1 MRIAMNLRAVGAVWA
16 RPLAIFF
23 LTSVALLAGCALPQR
38 GPSPLLYDFGVRPSS
53 GTAAAAATAA
63 VLPALA
69 TSVQATPALDGNAM
83 LYRLAY
89 ANEQQLR
96 AYTQARWAM
105 SPAELVQQRLRE
117 GLGGQFTVLRPGED
131 AQRVLQLELEEFSQV
146 FEAADKSSGLLRLRA
161 TVRQRL
167 PSGERM
173 MAQRTV
179 VVKRPA
185 PSADAAGGVR
195 ALSAATDAAVDELAQ
210 WLRQWR

>member
-1 MRIAMNLRAVGAVWA
+1 M
-16 RPLAIFF
+16 
-23 LTSVALLAGCALPQR
+23 
-38 GPSPLLYDFGVRPSS
+38 
-53 GTAAAAATAA
+53 
-63 VLPALA
+63 
-69 TSVQATPALDGNAM
+69 QATPAFDGNAM

-89 ANEQQLR
+89 ADGQQLR

-105 SPAELVQQRLRE
+105 PPAELVQQRLRE
-117 GLGGQFTVLRPGED
+117 GLSGQFTVLRPGED
-131 AQRVLQLELEEFSQV
+131 APRVLQLELEEFSQV
-146 FEAADKSSGLLRLRA
+146 FDATDKSSGQLRLRA

-179 VVKRPA
+179 MVKRPA

>member
-1 MRIAMNLRAVGAVWA
+1 MRIAMNLRAVGAVWT
-16 RPLAIFF
+16 RPLAIFP
-23 LTSVALLAGCALPQR
+23 LMLAALLAGCALPQR

-53 GTAAAAATAA
+53 GAAVATAAA
-63 VLPALA
+63 LPALA
-69 TSVQATPALDGNAM
+69 ITAQATPALDGNAM

-89 ANEQQLR
+89 ADGQQLR

-105 SPAELVQQRLRE
+105 PPAELVQQRLRE
-117 GLGGQFTVLRPGED
+117 GLSGQFTVLRPGED
-131 AQRVLQLELEEFSQV
+131 APRVLQLELEEFSQV
-146 FEAADKSSGLLRLRA
+146 FDAADKSSGLLRLRA

-195 ALSAATDAAVDELAQ
+195 ALSTATDAAVDELAQ

>member
-1 MRIAMNLRAVGAVWA
+1 MMIAINLRAAGAGWM

-23 LTSVALLAGCALPQR
+23 LTSAVLLAGCALPQR

-53 GTAAAAATAA
+53 GAAAATAA
-63 VLPALA
+63 ALPALA
-69 TSVQATPALDGNAM
+69 ITAQATPALDGNAM

-96 AYTQARWAM
+96 AYIQARWAM

-117 GLGGQFTVLRPGED
+117 GLSGQFTVLRPGED

-146 FEAADKSSGLLRLRA
+146 FDAADKSSGLLRLRA

-195 ALSAATDAAVDELAQ
+195 ALSVATDAAVDELAQ

>member
-1 MRIAMNLRAVGAVWA
+1 MRNAMNSRAVAAYLA
-16 RPLAIFF
+16 RPVAFFVLILAGV
-23 LTSVALLAGCALPQR
+23 LSGCALPQR
-38 GPSPLLYDFGVRPSS
+38 GPSPLLYDFGVRSP
-53 GTAAAAATAA
+53 GATPAAPAAA
-63 VLPALA
+63 LPPLA
-69 TSVQATPALDGNAM
+69 ITVQATPAFDGNAM

-89 ANEQQLR
+89 ADGQQLR

-105 SPAELVQQRLRE
+105 PPAELVQQRLRE
-117 GLGGQFTVLRPGED
+117 GLSSQFTVLRPGED
-131 AQRVLQLELEEFSQV
+131 APRVLQLELEEFSQV
-146 FEAADKSSGLLRLRA
+146 FDATDKSSGQLRLRA

-195 ALSAATDAAVDELAQ
+195 ALSTATDAAVDELAQ

>member
-1 MRIAMNLRAVGAVWA
+1 MRNAMFSGAVGARVVRSGA
-16 RPLAIFF
+16 VFF
-23 LTSVALLAGCALPQR
+23 LVLGLVACAVPTQR
-38 GPSPLLYDFGVRPSS
+38 AAAPLLYDFGVRPAV
-53 GTAAAAATAA
+53 TAAPTAGS
-63 VLPALA
+63 LPALA
-69 TSVQATPALDGNAM
+69 LTVQATPALDGPAM

-89 ANEQQLR
+89 ADGQQLR
-96 AYTQARWAM
+96 SYSQARWAM
-105 SPAELVQQRLRE
+105 PPAELVLQRLRE
-117 GLGGQFTVLRPGED
+117 GLSGQFTVLRPGED
-131 AQRVLQLELEEFSQV
+131 APRVLQLELEEFSQV
-146 FEAADKSSGLLRLRA
+146 FDATDKSSGQLRLRA

-195 ALSAATDAAVDELAQ
+195 ALSSATDAAVDELAQ

>member
-1 MRIAMNLRAVGAVWA
+1 MNSRAVGAY
-16 RPLAIFF
+16 
-23 LTSVALLAGCALPQR
+23 LTRSVAVFVLILAGVLSGCALPQR
-38 GPSPLLYDFGVRPSS
+38 GPSPLLYDFGARSP
-53 GTAAAAATAA
+53 GATPAAPAAAA
-63 VLPALA
+63 LPALA
-69 TSVQATPALDGNAM
+69 VTVQATPAFDGNAM

-89 ANEQQLR
+89 ADGQQLR

-105 SPAELVQQRLRE
+105 PPAELVQQRLRE
-117 GLGGQFTVLRPGED
+117 GLSGQFTVLRPGED
-131 AQRVLQLELEEFSQV
+131 APRVLQLELEEFSQV
-146 FEAADKSSGLLRLRA
+146 FDATDKSSGQLRLRA

-195 ALSAATDAAVDELAQ
+195 ALSTATDAAVDELAQ

>member
-1 MRIAMNLRAVGAVWA
+1 MRSAMNSRAVGDYLTRPVAVFMLI
-16 RPLAIFF
+16 LAAV
-23 LTSVALLAGCALPQR
+23 LSGCALPQR
-38 GPSPLLYDFGVRPSS
+38 GPSPLLYDFGARSPGATPAAS
-53 GTAAAAATAA
+53 TAAA
-63 VLPALA
+63 LPALA
-69 TSVQATPALDGNAM
+69 TTVQATPAFDGNAM

-89 ANEQQLR
+89 ADGQQLR

-105 SPAELVQQRLRE
+105 PPAELVQQRLRE
-117 GLGGQFTVLRPGED
+117 GLSGQFTVLRPGED
-131 AQRVLQLELEEFSQV
+131 APRVLQLELEEFSQV
-146 FEAADKSSGLLRLRA
+146 FDAADKSSGLLRLRA

-195 ALSAATDAAVDELAQ
+195 ALSTATDAAVDELAQ

>member
-1 MRIAMNLRAVGAVWA
+1 MRKAMFSGTASVRLARSGAAFALVLGLVACAVPTQRAAA
-16 RPLAIFF
+16 
-23 LTSVALLAGCALPQR
+23 
-38 GPSPLLYDFGVRPSS
+38 PLLYDFGARPL
-53 GTAAAAATAA
+53 TAAPPAAGT
-63 VLPALA
+63 LPALA
-69 TSVQATPALDGNAM
+69 LTVQATPALDGSAM

-89 ANEQQLR
+89 ADGQQLR
-96 AYTQARWAM
+96 SYSQARWAM
-105 SPAELVQQRLRE
+105 PPAELVLQRLRE
-117 GLGGQFTVLRPGED
+117 GLSGQFTVLRPGED
-131 AQRVLQLELEEFSQV
+131 APRVLQLELEEFSQV
-146 FEAADKSSGLLRLRA
+146 FDATDKSSGQLRLRA

-195 ALSAATDAAVDELAQ
+195 ALSSATDAAVDELAQ

>member
-1 MRIAMNLRAVGAVWA
+1 MKDAMNSRAGCAYLTRALAVFV
-16 RPLAIFF
+16 LAVTAV
-23 LTSVALLAGCALPQR
+23 LSGCALPER
-38 GPSPLLYDFGVRPSS
+38 GPSPMLYDFGARSLPSAPAS
-53 GTAAAAATAA
+53 AAA
-63 VLPALA
+63 LPALA
-69 TSVQATPALDGNAM
+69 ITAQATPALDGNAM

-89 ANEQQLR
+89 ADGQQLR
-96 AYTQARWAM
+96 TYTLARWAM

-117 GLGGQFTVLRPGED
+117 GLSSQFTVLRPGEGSS
-131 AQRVLQLELEEFSQV
+131 RVLQLELDEFSQV
-146 FEAADKSSGLLRLRA
+146 FEAPDKSSGLLRLRA

-179 VVKRPA
+179 VVQRPA

>member
-1 MRIAMNLRAVGAVWA
+1 MNSRAVSAYLTRPVAVFMLV
-16 RPLAIFF
+16 LAGV
-23 LTSVALLAGCALPQR
+23 LSGCALPQR
-38 GPSPLLYDFGVRPSS
+38 GPSPLLYDFGARSPGATPVAS
-53 GTAAAAATAA
+53 TAAA
-63 VLPALA
+63 LPALA
-69 TSVQATPALDGNAM
+69 TSVQATPAFDGNAM

-89 ANEQQLR
+89 ADGQQLR

-105 SPAELVQQRLRE
+105 PPAELVQQRLRE
-117 GLGGQFTVLRPGED
+117 GLSGQFTVLRPGED
-131 AQRVLQLELEEFSQV
+131 APRVLQLELEEFSQV
-146 FEAADKSSGLLRLRA
+146 FDAADKSSGLLRLRA

-195 ALSAATDAAVDELAQ
+195 ALSTATDAAVDELAQ

>member
-1 MRIAMNLRAVGAVWA
+1 MLAVTAV
-16 RPLAIFF
+16 L
-23 LTSVALLAGCALPQR
+23 SGCALPER
-38 GPSPLLYDFGVRPSS
+38 GPSPLLYDFGARPLPSAPAS
-53 GTAAAAATAA
+53 AAA
-63 VLPALA
+63 LPALA
-69 TSVQATPALDGNAM
+69 ITAQATPALDGNAM

-89 ANEQQLR
+89 ADGQQLR
-96 AYTQARWAM
+96 TYTLARWAM

-117 GLGGQFTVLRPGED
+117 GLSNQFTVLRPGEGSP
-131 AQRVLQLELEEFSQV
+131 RVLQLELDEFSQV
-146 FEAADKSSGLLRLRA
+146 FEAPDKSSGLLRLRA

-179 VVKRPA
+179 VVQRPA

>member
-1 MRIAMNLRAVGAVWA
+1 MKNAMNLRADCASLTRGLAVFV
-16 RPLAIFF
+16 LA
-23 LTSVALLAGCALPQR
+23 LTALLSGCALPER
-38 GPSPLLYDFGVRPSS
+38 GPSPLLYDFGSRPLVAAPAP
-53 GTAAAAATAA
+53 AAAA
-63 VLPALA
+63 LPALA
-69 TSVQATPALDGNAM
+69 ITAQATPALDGNAM

-89 ANEQQLR
+89 ADGQQLR
-96 AYTQARWAM
+96 TYTLARWAM

-117 GLGGQFTVLRPGED
+117 GLSSQFTVLRPGEGSP
-131 AQRVLQLELEEFSQV
+131 RVLQLELDEFSQV
-146 FEAADKSSGLLRLRA
+146 FEAPDKSSGLLRLRA

-179 VVKRPA
+179 VVQRPA

>member
-1 MRIAMNLRAVGAVWA
+1 MRDAMNSRAVDACLT
-16 RPLAIFF
+16 RPLAV
-23 LTSVALLAGCALPQR
+23 LTLVLAGALSGCALPQR
-38 GPSPLLYDFGVRPSS
+38 GPSPLLYDFGVRTPSAMPAAP
-53 GTAAAAATAA
+53 AAAA
-63 VLPALA
+63 LPALA
-69 TSVQATPALDGNAM
+69 VTVQATPAFDGNAM

-89 ANEQQLR
+89 ADGQQLR

-105 SPAELVQQRLRE
+105 PPAELVQQRLRE
-117 GLGGQFTVLRPGED
+117 GLSGQFTVLRPGED
-131 AQRVLQLELEEFSQV
+131 APRVLQLELEEFSQV
-146 FEAADKSSGLLRLRA
+146 FDATDKSSGQLRLRA

-195 ALSAATDAAVDELAQ
+195 ALSTATDAAVDELAQ

>member
-1 MRIAMNLRAVGAVWA
+1 MKIAMNLRASCVY
-16 RPLAIFF
+16 
-23 LTSVALLAGCALPQR
+23 LTRSVAVFVLAVTALLSGCALPER
-38 GPSPLLYDFGVRPSS
+38 GPSPLLYDFGTRPLSS
-53 GTAAAAATAA
+53 APAPAAAA
-63 VLPALA
+63 LPALA
-69 TSVQATPALDGNAM
+69 ITAQATPALDGNAM

-89 ANEQQLR
+89 ADGQQLR
-96 AYTQARWAM
+96 TYTLARWAM

-117 GLGGQFTVLRPGED
+117 GLSGQFTVLRPGEG
-131 AQRVLQLELEEFSQV
+131 AQRVLQLELDEFSQV
-146 FEAADKSSGLLRLRA
+146 FDAPDKSRGLLRLRA

-167 PSGERM
+167 PSGESM

-179 VVKRPA
+179 VVQRPA

>member
-1 MRIAMNLRAVGAVWA
+1 MRIAMNLRAVGAGWM

-23 LTSVALLAGCALPQR
+23 LTSAALLAGCALPQR

-53 GTAAAAATAA
+53 GAAAATAA
-63 VLPALA
+63 ALPALA
-69 TSVQATPALDGNAM
+69 ITAQATPALDGNAM

-117 GLGGQFTVLRPGED
+117 GLSGQFTVLRPGED

-146 FEAADKSSGLLRLRA
+146 FDAADKSSGLLRLRA

>member
-1 MRIAMNLRAVGAVWA
+1 MLV
-16 RPLAIFF
+16 
-23 LTSVALLAGCALPQR
+23 LLGVLSGCALPQR
-38 GPSPLLYDFGVRPSS
+38 GPSPLLYDFGARSS
-53 GTAAAAATAA
+53 AATPAAATAA

-69 TSVQATPALDGNAM
+69 VTVQATPAFDGNAM

-89 ANEQQLR
+89 ADGQQLR

-117 GLGGQFTVLRPGED
+117 GLSGQFTLLRPGED
-131 AQRVLQLELEEFSQV
+131 APRVLQLELEEFSQV
-146 FEAADKSSGLLRLRA
+146 FDATDKSSGQLRLRA

-167 PSGERM
+167 SSGERM

>member
-1 MRIAMNLRAVGAVWA
+1 MKNAMNSRAGCAYPA
-16 RPLAIFF
+16 RALAIFM
-23 LTSVALLAGCALPQR
+23 LAVTAVLSGCALPER
-38 GPSPLLYDFGVRPSS
+38 GPSPLLYDFGARPLPAAPAP
-53 GTAAAAATAA
+53 AAAALPSLAITA
-63 VLPALA
+63 
-69 TSVQATPALDGNAM
+69 QATPALDGNAM

-89 ANEQQLR
+89 ADGQQLR
-96 AYTQARWAM
+96 TYTLARWAM

-117 GLGGQFTVLRPGED
+117 GLSSQFTVLRPGEGSS
-131 AQRVLQLELEEFSQV
+131 RVLQLELDEFSQV
-146 FEAADKSSGLLRLRA
+146 FEAPDKSSGLLRLRA

-179 VVKRPA
+179 VVQRPA

-195 ALSAATDAAVDELAQ
+195 ALSNATDAAVDELAQ